1 MTTFTDKLQKTYN
14 QYKQKYGNITTTYE
28 EKVAIL
34 DSMLNELNVPETTS
48 YRELRKELFFRLDDE
63 IYVEHAFDMLSEYP
77 DFDVHAFD
85 DEELLDDILE
95 LKIEAYRYLVRLRKM
110 LEASLPQKQTATKND
125 SHHEVYCEVYCDGY
139 RLSDEE
145 IKALLSH

>member
-48 YRELRKELFFRLDDE
+48 YRELRKELSFRLDDE
-63 IYVEHAFDMLSEYP
+63 VYEDHAFDMLSEYP
-77 DFDVHAFD
+77 DFDVHAFYE
-85 DEELLDDILE
+85 DEVPFDDILE
-95 LKIEAYRYLVRLRKM
+95 LKIEAYRYIVRLSKM
-110 LEASLPQKQTATKND
+110 LEASLPQKQTTTKND
-125 SHHEVYCEVYCDGY
+125 CYC
-139 RLSDEE
+139 LTDEE
-145 IKALLSH
+145 TEALLLSY